1 MLKYG
6 YLDGTNSKNRNLIYV
21 DITGRVDMYVGTIA
35 IMVFK
40 RPIINDYGVSDFDT
54 GVLLKC
60 FKRKKDAKTACF
72 NNEFVASASVLLDQ
86 ARQEYNLPNINIPAH
101 GREVPNC
108 IEN

>member
-1 MLKYG
+1 MATLKYG
-6 YLDGTNSKNRNLIYV
+6 YLDGTNSKNRRKKKLNKEKENLIYV
-21 DITGRVDMYVGTIA
+21 DITGRRVDMYVGTIT

-72 NNEFVASASVLLDQ
+72 NNEFVASASALIDQ
-86 ARQEYNLPNINIPAH
+86 AKQKYNLPNINA
-101 GREVPNC
+101 
-108 IEN
+108 